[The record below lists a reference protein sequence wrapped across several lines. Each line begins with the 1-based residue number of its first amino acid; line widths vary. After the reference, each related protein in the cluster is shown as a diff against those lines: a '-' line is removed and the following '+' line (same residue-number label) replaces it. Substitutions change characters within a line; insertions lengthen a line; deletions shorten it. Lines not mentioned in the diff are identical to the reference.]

1 MYKVLVI
8 NPILITPQKTQAVDY
23 CIRESTLLETMK
35 QKMVFH
41 YVLLLVMPE
50 TKQKI
55 CLEEVLSYVPLS
67 KHTATKD
74 WFCLLKAQ
82 MSNKSVDILWLLQK

>member
-35 QKMVFH
+35 QKMVSH
-41 YVLLLVMPE
+41 YVLFVIPE
-50 TKQKI
+50 TKLKI
-55 CLEEVLSYVPLS
+55 TLEEVLSYVSLS

-74 WFCLLKAQ
+74 WLCLF
-82 MSNKSVDILWLLQK
+82 